1 MYIEYSRRL
10 TMLEG
15 GKDQQVPAGEEEHM
29 DQDMDYSMDEVNV
42 RVYVNEQG

>member
-1 MYIEYSRRL
+1 
-10 TMLEG
+10 MLEG
-15 GKDQQVPAGEEEHM
+15 GKDQQVPAGEEDPM